1 MPDILANGDF
11 GRDDG
16 VKCDRTVM
24 VYSALA
30 QKEVPRICGGKTFLT
45 DDQGGGYCCYECE
58 SCGQS
63 FGVQY
68 DSDDEDEHE
77 PEGWEIALWE
87 EGTSPV

>member
-16 VKCDRTVM
+16 VKCD
-24 VYSALA
+24 
-30 QKEVPRICGGKTFLT
+30 CGGKTFLV
-45 DDQGGGYCCYECE
+45 DDQGGGYCSYECE

-68 DSDDEDEHE
+68 DTDDDPE
-77 PEGWEIALWE
+77 PEGWEEALWE
-87 EGTSPV
+87 ERTGPA

>member
-1 MPDILANGDF
+1 MPDILANDF

-16 VKCDRTVM
+16 VKCDCTVR

-30 QKEVPRICGGKTFLT
+30 QKEVPRICGGKTFLV
-45 DDQGGGYCCYECE
+45 DDQGSGYCCYECK

-68 DSDDEDEHE
+68 DSDDDECE
-77 PEGWEIALWE
+77 SEGWEDAHFDE
-87 EGTSPV
+87 MMGP